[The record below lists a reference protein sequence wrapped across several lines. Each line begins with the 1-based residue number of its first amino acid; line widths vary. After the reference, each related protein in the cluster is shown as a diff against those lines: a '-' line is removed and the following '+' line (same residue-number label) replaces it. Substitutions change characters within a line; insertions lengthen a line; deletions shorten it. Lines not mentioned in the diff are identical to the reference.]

1 MNFLFSVTGNK
12 TLDCGM
18 DMYVPEAFP
27 ALIHTIITIIKI
39 VVPILLVIFGMLD
52 MGKAVVAAKEDDIK
66 KGQQTLIKRVIA
78 GLIVFF
84 VIQLVQLLI
93 GFVSDKDSATLR
105 CFNCFVNGTTGDTG
119 CKDVSGGNSSQ
130 VPSDGVVR

>member
-1 MNFLFSVTGNK
+1 MYFLADLSINDSSTY
-12 TLDCGM
+12 TCGSLGFG
-18 DMYVPEAFP
+18 FP
-27 ALIHTIITIIKI
+27 GTFPYLIHTIITIIKI

-93 GFVSDKDSATLR
+93 GFVSGNGDSSVLD
-105 CFNCFVNGTTGDTG
+105 CFNCFVNGNVGEG
-119 CKDVSGGNSSQ
+119 SCIKQ
-130 VPSDGVVR
+130 